1 MSKKSEL
8 INVIKGYKEKHEQFK
23 SKVDGLQGSTE
34 LTPEGIGKRVNEMA
48 ASFEVMAQSSHDKA
62 LEILDKGMEELENK
76 WRKNSIGKLSDLNYQ
91 IGLANTI
98 KMIESGAITDKE
110 DFKNIIEVYKDDYNA
125 LATIGKLV
133 ASNIELSAELP
144 KDNRQ
149 YNKKVLND
157 LRSNIEKYFNPS
169 NILNSMTM
177 VLESLIQFIQDR
189 LRDDFTVIP
198 WEEIQRTEQNI
209 N

>member
-1 MSKKSEL
+1 MSRKSEL

-34 LTPEGIGKRVNEMA
+34 LTPEGIRKRVNEMA
-48 ASFEVMAQSSHDKA
+48 ASFEVIAQSSHDKA
-62 LEILDKGMEELENK
+62 LEILDKGMEELESK
-76 WRKNSIGKLSDLNYQ
+76 WRKNSVGKLSDLNYQ

-98 KMIESGAITDKE
+98 KMIETGAITDKE

-157 LRSNIEKYFNPS
+157 LRSNIEKYINPS

>member
-1 MSKKSEL
+1 MSRKSEL

-34 LTPEGIGKRVNEMA
+34 LTPEGIRKRVNEMA
-48 ASFEVMAQSSHDKA
+48 ASFEVIAQSSHDKA
-62 LEILDKGMEELENK
+62 LEILDKGMEELESK
-76 WRKNSIGKLSDLNYQ
+76 WRKNSVGKLSDLNYQ

-98 KMIESGAITDKE
+98 KMIETGAITDKD

-157 LRSNIEKYFNPS
+157 LRSNIEKYINPS

-177 VLESLIQFIQDR
+177 ALESLIQFIQVR
-189 LRDDFTVIP
+189 LQDDFTVIP
-198 WEEIQRTEQNI
+198 WEEIQQTEKNI
-209 N
+209 H

>member
-1 MSKKSEL
+1 MSRKSEL

-34 LTPEGIGKRVNEMA
+34 LTPEGIRKRVNEMA
-48 ASFEVMAQSSHDKA
+48 ASFEVIAQSSHDKA
-62 LEILDKGMEELENK
+62 LEILDKGMEELESK
-76 WRKNSIGKLSDLNYQ
+76 WRKNSVGKLSDLNYQ

-98 KMIESGAITDKE
+98 KMIETGAITEKE

-133 ASNIELSAELP
+133 STNIELSAELP

-157 LRSNIEKYFNPS
+157 LRSNIEKYINPS
-169 NILNSMTM
+169 NILDSMSM
-177 VLESLIQFIQDR
+177 AMESLIQFIQVR
-189 LRDDFTVIP
+189 LQDDFTVIP
-198 WEEIQRTEQNI
+198 WEEIQQTEKNI
-209 N
+209 H

>member
-1 MSKKSEL
+1 MSRKSEL

-34 LTPEGIGKRVNEMA
+34 LTPEGIRKRVNEMA
-48 ASFEVMAQSSHDKA
+48 ASFEVIAQSSHDKA
-62 LEILDKGMEELENK
+62 LEILDKGMEELESK
-76 WRKNSIGKLSDLNYQ
+76 WRKNSVGKLSDLNYQ

-98 KMIESGAITDKE
+98 KMIETGAITDKD

-157 LRSNIEKYFNPS
+157 LRSNIEKYINPS
-169 NILNSMTM
+169 NILDSMSM
-177 VLESLIQFIQDR
+177 AMESLIQFIQVR
-189 LRDDFTVIP
+189 LQDDFTVIP
-198 WEEIQRTEQNI
+198 WEEIQQTEKNI
-209 N
+209 H